1 MRVTLK
7 DIAEEAG
14 VSTMTVS
21 NVINGNRARVSA
33 RTIARVERIVAE
45 RGYVPSASARSLASS
60 SSRLVGLLI
69 PAADEDS
76 LTLSPHNTA
85 MLGQMERQLRK
96 RDYHLILRG
105 ISHRAEVDEALKS
118 WNLDGAVLLGFPD
131 EEIDRLTPIATGNV
145 RVVAIDSYSANPLT
159 TGVRSDDRTG
169 ARLATAHLLALGHR
183 RIVFAGPGF
192 SDVGVVRERFE
203 GFLDAH
209 TEAGVA
215 WDDSLLAKVG
225 STTYDPG
232 LDLGTRLPELH
243 PGASAVFA
251 TADILAVGIIA
262 GLVGTGVAVPA
273 EVSVVGFDNLDIGGY
288 VTPQLTTVEQ
298 NVQRKAAL
306 AVDLLVDSIERGER
320 PDTPVT
326 LGVDLVERAST
337 APPPP
342 DRTGPPA

>member
-21 NVINGNRARVSA
+21 NVINGNRARVSS
-33 RTIARVERIVAE
+33 RTIAKVERIVAE

-60 SSRLVGLLI
+60 ASRLIGLLM

-105 ISHRAEVDEALKS
+105 ISRRVEVDEALKS
-118 WNLDGAVLLGFPD
+118 WNLDGAVLLGFLD
-131 EEIDRLTPIATGNV
+131 EEIDRLTPATTGNV
-145 RVVAIDSYSANPLT
+145 SVLAIDSYSANPLT

-169 ARLATAHLLALGHR
+169 TRLATAHLLRLGHR
-183 RIVFAGPGF
+183 DIVFAGPAF
-192 SDVGVVRERFE
+192 SGVGVVHQRYE

-209 TEAGVA
+209 AEAGMN
-215 WDDSLLAKVG
+215 WDDSLLETVG
-225 STTYDPG
+225 ATTYDQG
-232 LDLGTRLPELH
+232 LALGAALAERH
-243 PGASAVFA
+243 PAATAVVA
-251 TADILAVGIIA
+251 TADILAVGVIA
-262 GLVGTGVAVPA
+262 GLVGVGVAVPGQ
-273 EVSVVGFDNLDIGGY
+273 VSVVGFDNLDIGAY

-298 NVQRKAAL
+298 NVQRKAAV
-306 AVDLLVDSIERGER
+306 AVDLLVDSIERDER
-320 PDTPVT
+320 PDTPVS

-337 APPPP
+337 APPP
-342 DRTGPPA
+342 GA